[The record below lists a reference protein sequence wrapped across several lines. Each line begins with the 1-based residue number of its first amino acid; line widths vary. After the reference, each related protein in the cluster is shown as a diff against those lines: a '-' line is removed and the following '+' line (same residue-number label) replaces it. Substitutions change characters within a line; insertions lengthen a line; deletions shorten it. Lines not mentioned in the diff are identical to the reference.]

1 MAAQKQDKQEEKVNS
16 KTKCLITATGI
27 FFGIMAAVHAKDN
40 DEDSTLCSARGL
52 TETYLFHASG
62 FNISV
67 TGVPQPKAIVEVFR
81 FDGDGKLTGG
91 AATVSI
97 NGTIFHSQSTA
108 PGAGGTY
115 AVNSNCVGSLA
126 FLTGP
131 TFDFF
136 VSQKS
141 ELQMIQTNPNT
152 VFQGVAERVSD

>member
-1 MAAQKQDKQEEKVNS
+1 DRCPENHAGSSTNDQSSASCSTRQISRTAWRLKSTTSREDKVNS
-16 KTKCLITATGI
+16 KTKCLITAAGI

-40 DEDSTLCSARGL
+40 DEDSILCSARGL
-52 TETYLFHASG
+52 TGTYLFHASG

-115 AVNSNCVGSLA
+115 
-126 FLTGP
+126 
-131 TFDFF
+131 
-136 VSQKS
+136 
-141 ELQMIQTNPNT
+141 
-152 VFQGVAERVSD
+152 

>member
-1 MAAQKQDKQEEKVNS
+1 MNS
-16 KTKCLITATGI
+16 KTKCLITAAGI

-40 DEDSTLCSARGL
+40 DEDSILCSARGL
-52 TETYLFHASG
+52 TGTYLFHASG

-115 AVNSNCVGSLA
+115 AVNSSCVGSLA

-136 VSQKS
+136 VGQKS

-152 VFQGVAERVSD
+152 VFQGTAERVSD

>member
-91 AATVSI
+91 
-97 NGTIFHSQSTA
+97 GRDCQHQRHHFYSQSTA
-108 PGAGGTY
+108 PGADGTY
-115 AVNSNCVGSLA
+115 AVNSNCVRSLA

-141 ELQMIQTNPNT
+141 ELQMVQTNPNT

>member
-1 MAAQKQDKQEEKVNS
+1 MVAQKQDKQEEKVNS

-91 AATVSI
+91 PRLSASTAAFFTVSPPRL
-97 NGTIFHSQSTA
+97 G
-108 PGAGGTY
+108 PEE
-115 AVNSNCVGSLA
+115 
-126 FLTGP
+126 LTP
-131 TFDFF
+131 
-136 VSQKS
+136 
-141 ELQMIQTNPNT
+141 
-152 VFQGVAERVSD
+152 

>member
-52 TETYLFHASG
+52 AETYLFHASG

-91 AATVSI
+91 PRLSA
-97 NGTIFHSQSTA
+97 STA
-108 PGAGGTY
+108 PFSTVSPPRLGPAE
-115 AVNSNCVGSLA
+115 
-126 FLTGP
+126 LTP
-131 TFDFF
+131 
-136 VSQKS
+136 
-141 ELQMIQTNPNT
+141 
-152 VFQGVAERVSD
+152 